1 MFHLHFV
8 LKYFLFPQV
17 PPNLLVKYGVSVSRT
32 VQEPGQFLVVFP
44 KTFTS
49 YICTGYTI
57 SESVYYAP
65 RDYLNMAEE
74 EFRLVK
80 LVWYIIENMLL
91 NMFLLNRSIRESGE
105 PMMFPYSKLLLCIAK
120 DENTNKETLKRVIMQ
135 SFHS

>member
-1 MFHLHFV
+1 
-8 LKYFLFPQV
+8 
-17 PPNLLVKYGVSVSRT
+17 
-32 VQEPGQFLVVFP
+32 
-44 KTFTS
+44 
-49 YICTGYTI
+49 
-57 SESVYYAP
+57 
-65 RDYLNMAEE
+65 MAEE